1 MVPEHGTSLALS
13 KGMET
18 ANLRAVVTT
27 IQQEMAS
34 FSMHSWTDEDRTTIG
49 ELRSSFADL
58 VTMLAL
64 EPAPAVRA
72 CPDCGRTIMRA
83 ARRCGYCWHKL
94 LPLEDVR

>member
-1 MVPEHGTSLALS
+1 MVQDHGTALALS
-13 KGMET
+13 KAMENT
-18 ANLRAVVTT
+18 NLRAVVTT

-34 FSMHSWTDEDRTTIG
+34 LSMQSWTDEDRTTIG

-72 CPDCGRTIMRA
+72 CPGCGRTVMRA
-83 ARRCGYCWHKL
+83 ALRCGHCWRKL
-94 LPLEDVR
+94 APSEEAQ